1 MKWIIHNK
9 RQRKKGG
16 KKIHK
21 TVKEKKLFLFKGK
34 IVFAGDF

>member
-1 MKWIIHNK
+1 MKWIIHKK
-9 RQRKKGG
+9 RQRKKRG

-21 TVKEKKLFLFKGK
+21 MVKEKKMFLFKGK